1 MMMEFKIWTHFA
13 RAFQNYILSC
23 SCWCSVI
30 QRFSVN
36 NKDCVDDILH
46 LFLCKWQFWELWW
59 ESEEHLRKDLFGC
72 SVANVCVS
80 VEAFCTS
87 CLTTVLV
94 FPTRNFYLKLRH
106 PLALSAY
113 HWNPQVTGWWLV
125 IPWGKQPEK
134 AEESLLRDI
143 NQTRETISEVPMG
156 GREAWTRQ
164 WGHLL
169 CYGDL
174 QRKIE
179 TNEERG
185 KNMDP

>member
-36 NKDCVDDILH
+36 SKDCVDDILY
-46 LFLCKWQFWELWW
+46 LFLCKRQFWELWW
-59 ESEEHLRKDLFGC
+59 ESDERLRKDLFGC

-80 VEAFCTS
+80 VEVFCTL
-87 CLTTVLV
+87 CFTTVLV

-113 HWNPQVTGWWLV
+113 YWNPQVTGWRLV

-134 AEESLLRDI
+134 AESWPGSPEDRRRGNNSDSSVRFGSQVSLM
-143 NQTRETISEVPMG
+143 REVFKAGEH
-156 GREAWTRQ
+156 EAWLQ
-164 WGHLL
+164 WAEDWAGST
-169 CYGDL
+169 
-174 QRKIE
+174 K
-179 TNEERG
+179 
-185 KNMDP
+185 